1 MQSLSQKVY
10 DQLLQRLLENG
21 LVPGEI
27 LNRREIARELGVSVA
42 PVLEA
47 MLQLEMEGFLESIPR
62 KGTQVRPI
70 KADDIMGRL
79 VVREALECQAARM
92 YCGKPVKVHEEKL
105 MKLAKEADQS
115 EVGSRQNW
123 ETEIV
128 FHRALVEL
136 ANCPVLTDEFDRVMK
151 LNLFYAVNRLMPH
164 HKESE
169 MDKHEKLV
177 EDLQIEDPDQA
188 EKIIRRHL
196 RVGKGNIYHN
206 DITY

>member
-1 MQSLSQKVY
+1 MQSLSQVVY
-10 DQLLQRLLENG
+10 DQLLERLLKNE

-27 LNRREIARELGVSVA
+27 LNRREIAKELDVSVA

-62 KGTQVRPI
+62 KGTQVCPI

-92 YCGKPVKVHEEKL
+92 YCGKAVRENEKEL
-105 MKLAKEADQS
+105 TKLAIEADQS
-115 EVGSRQNW
+115 LVGSRQNW
-123 ETEIV
+123 ETEIA

-136 ANCPVLTDEFDRVMK
+136 ADCPVLTDEFDKVMK

-164 HKESE
+164 HSESE
-169 MDKHEKLV
+169 MDRHDELV
-177 EDLQIEDPDQA
+177 KTLQTEDADLA
-188 EKIIRRHL
+188 EKAIRRHL
-196 RVGKGNIYHN
+196 RVGKSNIYHQ
-206 DITY
+206 DIDY